1 MWKEKKAED
10 MTLEE
15 AREAV
20 KTLRKALMLRVTEPV
35 SDAYENMKLTGFWD
49 ENTINKMKDDW
60 KPTFTKPP
68 LGCKP
73 ACISSVERMQEL
85 AEAISRQLESDT
97 VNEQLIKRWATEIL
111 FQCEIMVL

>member
-1 MWKEKKAED
+1 
-10 MTLEE
+10 MTLDE

-20 KTLRKALMLRVTEPV
+20 KTLRKIVALRITKPV
-35 SDAYENMKLTGFWD
+35 SDEYENMKSTTLWD
-49 ENTINKMKDDW
+49 ESTINKLKDDW

-73 ACISSVERMQEL
+73 ACVASVERMQEL

>member
-1 MWKEKKAED
+1 MWEEKKADE
-10 MTLEE
+10 MTLDE

-20 KTLRKALMLRVTEPV
+20 KTLRKIVALRITEPV
-35 SDAYENMKLTGFWD
+35 SD
-49 ENTINKMKDDW
+49 NKMKDEW

-73 ACISSVERMQEL
+73 ACVASVERMKEL

>member
-1 MWKEKKAED
+1 MWQDKKVED

-20 KTLRKALMLRVTEPV
+20 KTLRKIVALRITEPV
-35 SDAYENMKLTGFWD
+35 SD
-49 ENTINKMKDDW
+49 NKMKDDW

-73 ACISSVERMQEL
+73 ACVASVERMKEL
-85 AEAISRQLESDT
+85 SGAISRQLDD
-97 VNEQLIKRWATEIL
+97 VPNEDLIKRWATEIL

>member
-1 MWKEKKAED
+1 MWQDKKVED
-10 MTLEE
+10 MTIEE

-20 KTLRKALMLRVTEPV
+20 LALRKCLVAGTTEHI
-35 SDAYENMKLTGFWD
+35 S
-49 ENTINKMKDDW
+49 
-60 KPTFTKPP
+60 KPP

-85 AEAISRQLESDT
+85 AEAISRQLESDI